1 MTEQRPI
8 TTAPRSGKSPH
19 ARHVAIVG
27 AGLSGSALAWHLAR
41 LSPEEGLR
49 ISLIDPGPEPGRGLA
64 YSTPDPDHRLNVPH
78 TRMTLDTSQPDH
90 YARWLA
96 SGAAP
101 GFDPDALRPDGA
113 IFTPRAVFGAY
124 VLAHLQPFLDTG
136 RIVHL
141 QSRAVA
147 ATRTVQGWQIRLEDG
162 RDLVAGDL
170 VLAATHPGPGLPRG
184 LESLAGTQALI
195 ADPYQA
201 GALNGIDGEEALLII
216 GSGLTG
222 ADIVASLM
230 RRAHSGRIRLLSR
243 SGRRSQ
249 PHGPAQEEGAAD
261 FTHAPAT
268 SARGLLRRIREELAA
283 AAGAGLTWH
292 PVFDRL
298 RSQGPQIWAALPLI
312 ERRRLVRHLRGLW
325 DIHRFRIA
333 PQTHASLL
341 AAERSGQLTAL
352 AGRVS
357 GLERDGA
364 RLRVSVRL
372 RRGGETRFAA
382 DRVILATGPAHGAVT
397 ALNPLYA
404 DLARQGLI
412 TADPLGLGLASSATG
427 EAIDASGLAQSD
439 LLIAGPLARAA
450 VGELMGVPEVTAWA
464 EKLASKLARVTA

>member
-8 TTAPRSGKSPH
+8 TAPEG
-19 ARHVAIVG
+19 RHVAIVG

-41 LSPEEGLR
+41 LSPDDTLR
-49 ISLIDPGPEPGRGLA
+49 ITLIDPRPEPGRGLA

-78 TRMTLDTSQPDH
+78 VKMTLDTSEPDH

-96 SGAAP
+96 SDAAP
-101 GFDPDALRPDGA
+101 AYAPDALRPDGA

-124 VLAHLQPFLDTG
+124 VLAHLQPFLDAG

-141 QSRAVA
+141 QSRAVRA
-147 ATRTVQGWQIRLEDG
+147 ARTAGRWEIGLEDG
-162 RDLVAGDL
+162 RVIRADEL

-184 LESLAGTQALI
+184 LEALAGTSALI
-195 ADPYQA
+195 ADPYLPA
-201 GALNGIDGEEALLII
+201 VLDGFDPEGELLII

-230 RRAHSGRIRLLSR
+230 RRNHKGRIRLLSR

-249 PHGPAQEEGAAD
+249 PHGPVQDESSAD
-261 FTHAPAT
+261 FTLDPPVTALA
-268 SARGLLRRIREELAA
+268 LLRRIRAELVIAA
-283 AAGAGLTWH
+283 KAGLTWH

-298 RSQGPQIWAALPLI
+298 RGQGPQIWAALPLP
-312 ERRRLVRHLRGLW
+312 ERRRLLRHLRGLW

-341 AAERSGQLTAL
+341 AAERSGQLVAL
-352 AGRVS
+352 AGRVT
-357 GLERDGA
+357 GLEREGA
-364 RLRVSVRL
+364 RLRISLRL
-372 RRGGETRFAA
+372 RRGGALCVTA

-397 ALNPLYA
+397 ATNPLYA

-412 TADPLGLGLASSATG
+412 AVDPLGLGLSATPEG
-427 EAIDASGLAQSD
+427 EAIDAYGQPQSD

-464 EKLASKLARVTA
+464 EKLAAKLAQEPVSA